1 MIGIMNP
8 VPDNKPDRMLRT
20 LTKWITLSGTMALAA
35 YGFTFIILQTID
47 PSDPGSNWI
56 IDILHRHYAAVL
68 GVPMCSVA
76 AICIVLVLEQAAG
89 PIEFEMLGL
98 KLRGASGP
106 VVLWVLVFLAM
117 ALAMRLLWAV

>member
-1 MIGIMNP
+1 MDKA
-8 VPDNKPDRMLRT
+8 PDNKPDRLLRM
-20 LTKWITLSGTMALAA
+20 LTKWITLTGTMVLAA
-35 YGFTFIILQTID
+35 YGFAFIILQTIN
-47 PSDPGSNWI
+47 PTDPGSNWI
-56 IDILHRHYAAVL
+56 VDVLHRHYAAVL

-89 PIEFEMLGL
+89 PIEFELLGF

-117 ALAMRLLWAV
+117 ALAMRVLWTVSAS